1 MSFCYRIFEL
11 KGISMC
17 VLTNIEVENNHL
29 LLSTCSFVTD
39 LLYSLLDQIPD
50 IYFGSNYHNILDFIG
65 T

>member
-1 MSFCYRIFEL
+1 
-11 KGISMC
+11 MC